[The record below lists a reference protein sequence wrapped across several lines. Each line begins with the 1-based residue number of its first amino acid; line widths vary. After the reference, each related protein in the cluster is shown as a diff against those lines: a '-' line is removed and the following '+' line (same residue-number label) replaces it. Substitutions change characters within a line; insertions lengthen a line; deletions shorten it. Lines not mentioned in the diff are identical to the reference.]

1 MKNHLTLC
9 TRTNAAYGREACRE
23 CAGLDRAYEQGQRDE
38 RERITKAVEALLV
51 QDYERISRE
60 QVLAAIKDSKGTH
73 VTEEQT

>member
-38 RERITKAVEALLV
+38 RERITKAVV
-51 QDYERISRE
+51 QMRAENPVSGTVYRRA
-60 QVLAAIKDSKGTH
+60 VLAAIKGATG
-73 VTEEQT
+73 